1 MVSKPADEILASRTA
16 RGAFLKKLL
25 VLCMC
30 ASAALL
36 AQTVAVPQLPYSP
49 VPDFFALPPGANFG
63 ECAGVAV
70 NSKGHVFVFHRGE
83 RPLMEFD
90 ANGKFIRSVDD
101 GLFTT
106 PHGLRV
112 DAQDNLWTT
121 DVGSHV
127 VLKLNAEGRVL
138 LVLGRK
144 GAAGEEIAGVG
155 VTLFNKPS
163 DVAFDRAENIYVSDG
178 YGNSRVVKFDK
189 NGKFLT
195 TWGAKGTGPGQFDLP
210 HAIVVDG
217 RGRVIVADRQNSRIQ
232 VFDTNGNYQT
242 EWKHLGQPW
251 GLALAR
257 DGNLFVAD
265 GQANRVVKADLS
277 GNILGR
283 FGGPG
288 KAPGEFLYAHAVA
301 VGPQDE
307 LYVGEILNWRV
318 QKFVKK

>member
-1 MVSKPADEILASRTA
+1 M
-16 RGAFLKKLL
+16 KKLL
-25 VLCMC
+25 VLCVC
-30 ASAALL
+30 AAAAVVSQTPAIPRLSYSA
-36 AQTVAVPQLPYSP
+36 VA
-49 VPDFFALPPGANFG
+49 DFFVLPAGANFG
-63 ECAGVAV
+63 EAAGVAV
-70 NSKGHVFVFHRGE
+70 NSKGHVYVFHRGE

-90 ANGKFIRSVDD
+90 ANGKFIRALGE

-106 PHGLRV
+106 PHGVRV

-127 VLKLNAEGRVL
+127 VLKLSPDGRVL
-138 LVLGRK
+138 MVLGRK
-144 GAAGEEIAGVG
+144 GVAGEDIPNTGI
-155 VTLFNKPS
+155 TLFNKPS

-195 TWGAKGTGPGQFDLP
+195 TWGTKGTGPGQFDLP

-217 RGRVIVADRQNSRIQ
+217 RGRVFVADRENSRIQ
-232 VFDTNGNYQT
+232 VFDSNGNYQT

-251 GLALAR
+251 GLALTH
-257 DGNLFVAD
+257 DGALLVAD
-265 GQANRVVKADLS
+265 GLANRVVKADLS
-277 GNILGR
+277 GSILGT

-288 KAPGEFLYAHAVA
+288 KAPGDFLYAHAIA

-307 LYVGEILNWRV
+307 IYVSEILNWRV
-318 QKFVKK
+318 QKFIKQ